1 MPFRRIL
8 VIEDYEPF
16 RRLICRELKRRS
28 EFEVVGQAADGLQ
41 GVELAESLQPDM
53 ILLDLGLPKLNG
65 LEAARRIRRL
75 APRAKLLFVSQESS
89 SDIVRETLRLGNGY
103 VHKECG
109 KTDLLPAIDAVLAG
123 NRFVSSSLS
132 FREDTESDAPCRH
145 ELLFC
150 SNDGVLLDALADF
163 IATALNSGSAA
174 IAWITESHRDSI
186 LRRLT
191 ERGADVETAMKRRT
205 CVLAD
210 AAEIL
215 DPAGILSTIDSL
227 REAATRQG
235 TQHPRIAVTGE
246 RAGRLWMEGKP
257 DLAMQIEQFCNE
269 LARSR
274 HDVDVL
280 CLYPVPFG
288 KQDDHGLNSICA
300 EHSDVSSR

>member
-1 MPFRRIL
+1 MAFRRIL

-16 RRLICRELKRRS
+16 RRLICRELRRRS
-28 EFEVVGQAADGLQ
+28 ELEVVGQAADGLH

-75 APRAKLLFVSQESS
+75 APGAKLLFVSQESS

-123 NRFVSSSLS
+123 NRFVSSSLNFS
-132 FREDTESDAPCRH
+132 EGTEFDAPCRH

-163 IATALNSGSAA
+163 IAAALNSGNAA

-186 LRRLT
+186 LQRLT
-191 ERGADVETAMKRRT
+191 ELGADVETAMERRT

-215 DPAGILSTIDSL
+215 DPVGILSTINGLS
-227 REAATRQG
+227 EAATRQG

-274 HDVDVL
+274 PDIDVL

-288 KQDDHGLNSICA
+288 KEHDHGLKSICA
-300 EHSDVSSR
+300 EHSTVSSQ